1 MNKLLYYTFIS
12 LFICSTAYAQLGSLN
27 LSLPG
32 SVGSYQ
38 SDSFRADG
46 LDCSMAIGSST
57 NVEFGVV
64 GLINKNTT
72 TSTVTTAD
80 PNSQLKDIGVYGRIT
95 IPIGAPK
102 DRLDCNQLY
111 QLELTKK
118 RIEVQRLERELQNLK
133 NLRFENAINA
143 VK

>member
-1 MNKLLYYTFIS
+1 MIRLILLGI
-12 LFICSTAYAQLGSLN
+12 LILVNSTIAYANPNSLN

-32 SVGSYQ
+32 SMGSFQ

-64 GLINKNTT
+64 GVINTNPVIS
-72 TSTVTTAD
+72 TSPAT
-80 PNSQLKDIGVYGRIT
+80 QGRDIGVYGRIT
-95 IPIGAPK
+95 IPIGAPRE
-102 DRLDCNQLY
+102 RLDCNELY
-111 QLELTKK
+111 QLELRKK

-133 NLRFENAINA
+133 NLRFENTP
-143 VK
+143 K

>member
-1 MNKLLYYTFIS
+1 MIRLLYYSIS
-12 LFICSTAYAQLGSLN
+12 LLFVCSTAHAQTGSLN

-64 GLINKNTT
+64 GLIRNPTNSTII
-72 TSTVTTAD
+72 TSD
-80 PNSQLKDIGVYGRIT
+80 PNSTQGKDVGVYGRIT

-102 DRLDCNQLY
+102 NRLDCSELY

-118 RIEVQRLERELQNLK
+118 RMEVQRLERELNSLK
-133 NLRFENAINA
+133 ALRFENSP
-143 VK
+143 K

>member
-1 MNKLLYYTFIS
+1 MIRPLCRGIAALIVCTPLYANT
-12 LFICSTAYAQLGSLN
+12 TGSLN

-38 SDSFRADG
+38 TDSFRADG

-64 GLINKNTT
+64 GFINKSSTIS
-72 TSTVTTAD
+72 TSTVTQQ
-80 PNSQLKDIGVYGRIT
+80 PKDVGVYGRIT

-102 DRLDCNQLY
+102 SRLDCSSLY
-111 QLELTKK
+111 ELELRKK
-118 RIEVQRLERELQNLK
+118 RIEVEKLERELRNLQNLK
-133 NLRFENAINA
+133 FENSN
-143 VK
+143 K

>member
-1 MNKLLYYTFIS
+1 MTRLICCGVILLLACFNT
-12 LFICSTAYAQLGSLN
+12 LANTGSLN

-32 SVGSYQ
+32 SYGSYQ

-64 GLINKNTT
+64 GVINRAAA
-72 TSTVTTAD
+72 TVTTD
-80 PNSQLKDIGVYGRIT
+80 PNSQARDIGVYGRIT

-102 DRLDCNQLY
+102 ERLDCNELY
-111 QLELTKK
+111 QLELRKK
-118 RIEVQRLERELQNLK
+118 RIEIQRLEKELNNLK
-133 NLRFENAINA
+133 NLRFENSGN
-143 VK
+143 K

>member
-1 MNKLLYYTFIS
+1 MTKVLASILLVWSI
-12 LFICSTAYAQLGSLN
+12 TASANTGSLN
-27 LSLPG
+27 LAIPG
-32 SVGSYQ
+32 TMGSYQ

-64 GLINKNTT
+64 GIIRRDQVTITT
-72 TSTVTTAD
+72 D
-80 PNSQLKDIGVYGRIT
+80 PNAGARDVGVYGRIV

-102 DRLDCNQLY
+102 QRLDCNELY
-111 QLELTKK
+111 QLELKKK

-133 NLRFENAINA
+133 NLRFENAP
-143 VK
+143 K